1 MEEIGGRKEEGKAE
15 GCHYTI
21 ISKSIINKKKQ
32 DLNPMTNLFSVWM
45 TCSERLK
52 HFKMW

>member
-1 MEEIGGRKEEGKAE
+1 MEEIGGRKEKGKAE

-21 ISKSIINKKKQ
+21 ISKNIISKK

-45 TCSERLK
+45 TCRERLK
-52 HFKMW
+52 HSKMW

>member
-21 ISKSIINKKKQ
+21 ISKNIINKKRFKPYDQ
-32 DLNPMTNLFSVWM
+32 FVFCLDDL
-45 TCSERLK
+45 
-52 HFKMW
+52 